1 MRKERQIRSIS
12 LDTRAS
18 GDSDGR
24 WLEGYFAVFG
34 STYELWDGATESI
47 APTAFEGALGEDI
60 RCLVDHDTRLVL
72 GRTTAGTLE
81 LRTDDKGLFG
91 RVKINEEDTEAMNI
105 YARVMRGDVSQCSF
119 GFEILDEKTEWR
131 EDGSVHFEI
140 LRVKLYE
147 VSVVTFPA
155 YKETSVSARNAEDA
169 QIKKRQV
176 ENWREKMMRRL
187 KKHGA

>member
-12 LDTRAS
+12 LNTRA
-18 GDSDGR
+18 GEQDGGK

-34 STYELWDGATESI
+34 SNYDLWDGATESI

-119 GFEILDEKTEWR
+119 GFEILDEKTTWC

-155 YKETSVSARNAEDA
+155 YKETSVNARSAEDA

-176 ENWREKMMRRL
+176 EIWREKTMRRL